1 MLSAMGQQ
9 PPGIVQQGASPDDA
23 GMQIQNE
30 FVDLG
35 TGLQQW
41 MKKITDLAAQ
51 FPAFGPHAQNI
62 AQAAMQVHDELN
74 QGMMEAIKQLRQQEP
89 VAPPGY

>member
-1 MLSAMGQQ
+1 MLSAMGQ
-9 PPGIVQQGASPDDA
+9 PGIVQQGANPDDA

-35 TGLQQW
+35 TGIDQF
-41 MKKITDLAAQ
+41 MKKITDMAAQ

-62 AQAAMQVHDELN
+62 AQAAMGVKDELN